1 MVDQAFVLTVV
12 GTGMGILIG
21 MGGLVLTLHIHVS
34 SEIRAIK
41 EEMKDFHGRLEKQDA
56 EFKAFMRQQEE
67 KRTQIL
73 MRQG

>member
-1 MVDQAFVLTVV
+1 MVDPAFVLTVV

-21 MGGLVLTLHIHVS
+21 MGGLILTLHIHVS
-34 SEIRAIK
+34 SQVKAIN

-56 EFKAFMRQQEE
+56 EFKAFLRQQEE

-73 MRQG
+73 LKG